1 MVLRNPDGDESA
13 GDGCVAA
20 THYLKLLPYNEYHS
34 ILVFRVFSAVPD
46 LVSLTRGSFPNPV
59 HALGCPIDSVLTHG

>member
-1 MVLRNPDGDESA
+1 MTVMLYGLAEIRMEIRLLEVVAQLMILRTTSFCTTNR
-13 GDGCVAA
+13 
-20 THYLKLLPYNEYHS
+20 
-34 ILVFRVFSAVPD
+34 IFSAVPD